1 MLPLGP
7 QWPRPLPNGQFSASS
22 SGSWIQ
28 SLCWG
33 GCVERGAWHVSWKL
47 QVFGREVGRG
57 LSGRSY
63 LIGGG
68 GLDGLSL
75 GHWASLVRG
84 RPPFSLW
91 SSFTAVASKAPSHRP
106 SACSSSVRLV
116 PSPTD
121 KWSGLALFPACPSS
135 GQGQR
140 GSKRGKAEGGSKR
153 EADTETLARE
163 GDRGSKLD
171 RCSSP
176 ETSSPGEGATLRGV
190 TEEPLG
196 ESLPLPQQSWW
207 C

>member
-1 MLPLGP
+1 MATPPPQRSVFSLLLRQLDTESLLGGLCGERGLACFLEAP
-7 QWPRPLPNGQFSASS
+7 GFWKGGWKGAQWPELFD
-22 SGSWIQ
+22 
-28 SLCWG
+28 WG
-33 GCVERGAWHVSWKL
+33 W
-47 QVFGREVGRG
+47 
-57 LSGRSY
+57 
-63 LIGGG
+63 G

-121 KWSGLALFPACPSS
+121 KWSGLALFPASPSS